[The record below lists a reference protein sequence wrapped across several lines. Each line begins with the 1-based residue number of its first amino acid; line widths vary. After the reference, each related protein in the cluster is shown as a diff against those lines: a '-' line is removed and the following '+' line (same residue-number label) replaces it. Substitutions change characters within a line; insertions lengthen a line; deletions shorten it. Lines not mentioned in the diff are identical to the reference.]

1 MELLK
6 DENAVSE
13 VVGAMLVLLILVV
26 YLGIL
31 QAYEVPKWNKE
42 LEEQQFDIA
51 YGDFLDMRSNLED
64 VTSKNIP
71 KTSSIHMGVMYPRR
85 FLLSNPGQGAYGNFS
100 TYPLN
105 VSVNISYYYSG
116 NISYKTYSYNTAGLV
131 YQLNGISTTFP
142 KLVYE
147 NGLFIKD
154 YGIVSFP
161 VDEIPSLAS
170 EDNVFIPIISYG
182 ANEAYSLEEETF
194 SLFPL
199 SQKNSNKQ
207 KFLVMNLT
215 IDTQYPE
222 IWAGLSNISIPPGAG
237 FSVDKVNKKIRIM
250 NIPGYNTKR
259 VNLPDNGFIQ
269 ASKNRIDA
277 GMITIDNSIMKDRG
291 PTGPDGQDFMS
302 LGQGRIGIPASIGS
316 SEFIIGDIA
325 ALNKE
330 KKDKPELGFVVTD
343 ITNGN
348 KWEVNIQFKFTGG
361 VLKIDSFDSAPSC
374 SQPLLVSGELNL
386 TSCYMSAGI
395 GSTNVLNIEN
405 MAHGLYY
412 FNVIIN

>member
-1 MELLK
+1 MKLLK
-6 DENAVSE
+6 DEKAVSE

-42 LEEQQFDIA
+42 LEKQQFDIA
-51 YGDFLDMRSNLED
+51 YGDLLDLRSGIED
-64 VTSKNIP
+64 VSSKNIP
-71 KTSSIHMGVMYPRR
+71 RTNNIHMGVRYPQR

-105 VSVNISYYYSG
+105 ISVNISYYSSG
-116 NISYKTYSYNTAGLV
+116 NISYKNYSYSSAGLV
-131 YQLNGISTTFP
+131 YQLNGISTTLP

-161 VDEIPSLAS
+161 VDEIQSLAS

-182 ANEAYSLEEETF
+182 ANEAYSMEEETF

-199 SQKNSNKQ
+199 SQKNSSKEN
-207 KFLVMNLT
+207 FLIMNLT

-222 IWAGLSNISIPPGAG
+222 IWAGLSNISMPQGAS
-237 FSVDKVNKKIRIM
+237 FSVDKENKKIRIM
-250 NIPGYNTKR
+250 NIPGYNTKKII
-259 VNLPDNGFIQ
+259 LPDNGFIQ
-269 ASKNRIDA
+269 SSKNRIDA

-291 PTGPDGQDFMS
+291 PTGPDGQYFMS
-302 LGQGRIGIPASIGS
+302 EGQGRIDIPSSSGS
-316 SEFIIGDIA
+316 KEFIIRDIT
-325 ALNKE
+325 ALNE
-330 KKDKPELGFVVTD
+330 GKKPGLGFVVTD
-343 ITNGN
+343 LMNGN

-361 VLKIDSFDSAPSC
+361 VLKIDSFNSNPSC
-374 SQPLLVSGELNL
+374 IQPLLVSGEINL
-386 TSCYMSAGI
+386 TSCYMNAGI
-395 GSTNVLNIEN
+395 GSPNVLNIEN
-405 MAHGLYY
+405 MANGLYY
-412 FNVIIN
+412 FNFVIN